1 MYLSLFHLPLPL
13 ALPLPRY
20 IYYMYM
26 YLCINV
32 SGAVTRLMRLMKKYP
47 LGAVVFAVAFAC
59 SAKCAWCILWLLWVL
74 LLLLLVHNCIKHSH
88 THTHT
93 DTRTLVH
100 RCASTRTQPRQL
112 DRARAAGRPGGV
124 GCAGLEWLGGLWGW
138 RLASQTFN

>member
-88 THTHT
+88 TQILAHSCIAA
-93 DTRTLVH
+93 L
-100 RCASTRTQPRQL
+100 Q
-112 DRARAAGRPGGV
+112 RARSLDSSTGRGRPGGR
-124 GCAGLEWLGGLWGW
+124 A
-138 RLASQTFN
+138 A

>member
-112 DRARAAGRPGGV
+112 EGRGRPGGRRMRGARV
-124 GCAGLEWLGGLWGW
+124 ARGIVGLEVGL
-138 RLASQTFN
+138 ANF